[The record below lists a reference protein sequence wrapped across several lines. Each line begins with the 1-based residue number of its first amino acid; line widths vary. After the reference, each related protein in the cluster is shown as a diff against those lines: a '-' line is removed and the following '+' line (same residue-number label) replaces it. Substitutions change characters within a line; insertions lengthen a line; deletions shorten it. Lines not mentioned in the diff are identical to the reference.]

1 MSEAIRSRSV
11 SRTTI
16 SLSARNWSC
25 TCLRYR
31 LSSPVTVTMAAE
43 TATLNSQP
51 LGKVPVHQMP
61 SPAITPVA
69 QLSAVTTYGSVYA
82 A

>member
-1 MSEAIRSRSV
+1 M
-11 SRTTI
+11 
-16 SLSARNWSC
+16 
-25 TCLRYR
+25 
-31 LSSPVTVTMAAE
+31 TVTMAAE

-61 SPAITPVA
+61 SPATTPVA